1 MRTTR
6 EKIVGNPRTSR
17 HATRIAALGTAAAI
31 AFTAF
36 GTTAATAD
44 EQHKVSSGDT
54 VSELAQRYG
63 STIDA
68 IIAANRLNRRA
79 TIYTGAT
86 LTIPT
91 KSGANTASSAKKSAK
106 TVKVAASATGTHK
119 VAKGDTVWAL
129 ARKHHTTVSAII
141 KANGLN
147 RSAIIHVGQKL
158 TIPGKPAPQVHT
170 SGDTSTKNP
179 GAGVPLSHASNTS
192 TSPTPASATGGT
204 HKAVSGDTVWGLAR
218 TYGSTVSAII
228 SANGLGKSAV
238 IHVGQ
243 KIKVPGTTA
252 PRKAGATTATTVSN
266 VKNVTTSTASEPKLA
281 TDKNLAEFGAESAE
295 YIVISGDTLSRISS
309 MFGVS
314 INAIVSANGIRN
326 AGSIS
331 VGQKLSIPGGI
342 PTGLVG
348 DTFLGRTYSAPVVGA
363 ANQNKATLKA
373 MDVPSKAQMQALV
386 VKTAKA
392 LGVDPALAQAIAYQE
407 SGFNMRAVSPAN
419 AIGVMQVIP
428 SSGKWASTILGRDLN
443 LLIPEDNVTAG
454 IVILKT
460 LQRNGTPLS
469 SAIGGYYQGETA
481 VRKHGLY
488 SDTVR
493 YVASVKSLMTR
504 F

>member
-1 MRTTR
+1 MRTIR
-6 EKIVGNPRTSR
+6 EKIVGNPGTSR

-36 GTTAATAD
+36 GATAATAD

-54 VSELAQRYG
+54 VSELAHRYG
-63 STIDA
+63 STINA
-68 IIAANRLNRRA
+68 IIAANRLNGRA

-91 KSGANTASSAKKSAK
+91 KSGANTASTAKKPTK
-106 TVKVAASATGTHK
+106 TVKVAASATSTHK

-141 KANGLN
+141 KANGLDK
-147 RSAIIHVGQKL
+147 SAIIYVGQNL
-158 TIPGKPAPQVHT
+158 TIPGKSVPKTLT
-170 SGDTSTKNP
+170 SSDTSTKNP
-179 GAGVPLSHASNTS
+179 GAGVSSSHASNTS
-192 TSPTPASATGGT
+192 TSAASATVGT
-204 HKAVSGDTVWGLAR
+204 HKVVSGDTVWDLAR

-228 SANGLGKSAV
+228 GANGLGKSAV

-243 KIKVPGTTA
+243 TLKVPGTTA

-266 VKNVTTSTASEPKLA
+266 VKNVTTSTAGEPKLA

-309 MFGVS
+309 KYGVS

-363 ANQNKATLKA
+363 ANQNKATLQG